1 MLHIGQ
7 DIHSLSDFKRQT
19 SEMLEHLHRTGRPVV
34 LTLNGRA
41 EVVVQDASAYQE
53 LLDYVIRLE
62 TAAGVRR
69 ELADS
74 TESGPVR

>member
-19 SEMLEHLHRTGRPVV
+19 GELLEQLRRTGRPIV

-41 EVVVQDASAYQE
+41 EVVVQEASAYQN
-53 LLDYVIRLE
+53 LLDYVRQLE
-62 TAAGVRR
+62 AAAGVRR
-69 ELADS
+69 ELS
-74 TESGPVR
+74 NHSGDA

>member
-1 MLHIGQ
+1 MLHIGK

-19 SEMLEHLHRTGRPVV
+19 SEMLGHLRSTGRPVV

-62 TAAGVRR
+62 ALAGVRR
-69 ELADS
+69 ELTPVLQAEAD
-74 TESGPVR
+74 

>member
-19 SEMLEHLHRTGRPVV
+19 AEMLDHLHRTGRPVV

-53 LLDYVIRLE
+53 LLDYVKRLE

-69 ELADS
+69 ELRG
-74 TESGPVR
+74 TEDQ

>member
-1 MLHIGQ
+1 MLDIGK

-19 SEMLEHLHRTGRPVV
+19 SEMLGHLRSTRRPVV

-41 EVVVQDASAYQE
+41 EVVVQDASAYQA
-53 LLDYVIRLE
+53 LLDYVDRLE

-69 ELADS
+69 ELLPAAK
-74 TESGPVR
+74 TEAG